1 MTLRSP
7 RSLGDDLAL
16 GGRIT
21 AMRLGG
27 LALALRGDPVARL
40 MHKPWRLDPYPTYAA
55 IRADGLARSRVGLSA
70 VGSHAL
76 CEQVLR
82 DRRFGV
88 RLADGR
94 PPFGPRETERSGARP
109 SGEDAESSLLEPVD
123 LSLLGMDPPD
133 HTRLRRL
140 AAPTFTPKRLES
152 YRAVAE
158 EITGKLLDDA
168 AARGRFDLVRD
179 LAAPL
184 PITVIARL
192 LAIPSVDADRFARWG
207 RALATALDGVRSV
220 AHAHE
225 LARTTAEARE
235 LFTDLVDRR
244 RADPGEDVVSQLVGA
259 LDAGQMSLDELVSLA
274 QLLLVAGFETTTNL
288 VGNAVRA
295 MQAAPGQWEALVADP
310 SLAGGAVE
318 ETLRYDPPVQLT
330 ARIAHEDTELA
341 GVPFR
346 RNWGVL
352 VLIAAAGRDPAAH
365 PDPDRFDLL
374 RVPTTPHLA
383 FSGGAHYCLGAALA
397 RLEGEVALRMLAERV
412 PGLRR
417 AGRVVPKTATILRGP
432 RTFPVTA

>member
-1 MTLRSP
+1 MALRSP
-7 RSLGDDLAL
+7 GSPGLKSLGDDLAL

-55 IRADGLARSRVGLSA
+55 IRATRGLARSRVGISA
-70 VGSHAL
+70 VGTHAL

-94 PPFGPRETERSGARP
+94 PPFAPEEGR
-109 SGEDAESSLLEPVD
+109 SLLEPVD
-123 LSLLGMDPPD
+123 LSLLGLDPPD

-140 AAPTFTPKRLES
+140 AQPAFAPRRLEQ
-152 YRAVAE
+152 YRGVAE
-158 EITGKLLDDA
+158 EITSGLLDDA
-168 AARGRFDLVRD
+168 ARRGRFDLVTD

-192 LAIPSVDADRFARWG
+192 LGIPSVDADRFARWG
-207 RALATALDGVRSV
+207 RALGTSLDGVRSV
-220 AHAHE
+220 THAHE
-225 LARTTAEARE
+225 LARTTAEARV
-235 LFTDLVDRR
+235 LFTELVQRR
-244 RADPGEDVVSQLVGA
+244 RVDPGEDVVSQLVGA
-259 LDAGQMSLDELVSLA
+259 LDAGQMSLDELVTLA
-274 QLLLVAGFETTTNL
+274 QLLLVAGFETTQNL

-295 MQAAPGQWEALVADP
+295 MQATPGQWDALVADP
-310 SLAGGAVE
+310 SLAAGAVE

-341 GVPFR
+341 GVEFR

-352 VLIAAAGRDPAAH
+352 VLVAAAGRDPEAH
-365 PDPDRFDLL
+365 PDPDRFDLR
-374 RVPTTPHLA
+374 RVQTTPHLA

-397 RLEGEVALRMLAERV
+397 RLEGEVALRMLAQRM
-412 PGLRR
+412 PGLRTT
-417 AGRVVPKTATILRGP
+417 GRVVPKTATILRGP
-432 RTFPVTA
+432 RTFPVAA

>member
-1 MTLRSP
+1 MTLRP
-7 RSLGDDLAL
+7 ARSLRDDLAL
-16 GGRIT
+16 GSRIT

-55 IRADGLARSRVGLSA
+55 VRAEGLARSRVGLSA
-70 VGSHAL
+70 VGTHAL

-94 PPFGPRETERSGARP
+94 PPFAPEE
-109 SGEDAESSLLEPVD
+109 AESSLLEPVD
-123 LSLLGMDPPD
+123 LSLLGLDPPD

-152 YRAVAE
+152 YRTVAE
-158 EITGKLLDDA
+158 EITWKLLDDA
-168 AARGRFDLVRD
+168 AERGRFDLVRD

-184 PITVIARL
+184 PIAVIARL

-225 LARTTAEARE
+225 LARTTGEARE

-244 RADPGEDVVSQLVGA
+244 RADPGDDLVSQLVGA
-259 LDAGQMSLDELVSLA
+259 LDAGQCSLDELVSLA

-295 MQAAPGQWEALVADP
+295 MQTTPGQWEALVADP
-310 SLAGGAVE
+310 SLATGAVE

-365 PDPDRFDLL
+365 EDPDRFDLH

-417 AGRVVPKTATILRGP
+417 AGRVVPKSATILRGP
-432 RTFPVTA
+432 RRFPVAA